1 MFILGSVI
9 RKSQVLAGAPQGD
22 TIEAIVGSGR
32 WNLLD
37 ERRQDLI
44 PEKYLRRFIFRWSS
58 LEPARNRLTMVSIIG
73 SS

>member
-37 ERRQDLI
+37 EQGGGGGKI
-44 PEKYLRRFIFRWSS
+44 
-58 LEPARNRLTMVSIIG
+58 
-73 SS
+73 